1 VFYTQPCMLAVPEVV
16 ASGLNEL
23 PFDLSFIL
31 HNLKFPEKACLV
43 HEVTVNL
50 LHPGVDMGFMCDS
63 RIFPNNK
70 EAHLKAAP
78 PTPQEEI

>member
-1 VFYTQPCMLAVPEVV
+1 MFYTQPCMLAVPEVV

-70 EAHLKAAP
+70 LIQ
-78 PTPQEEI
+78 TRLINR